1 MSTKFLCQQ
10 IIDSPVGAL
19 LASWSAQGLYSFEF
33 LRSPPPHEEPTPATE
48 HAGELEDCICAYFES
63 GQLQW
68 DLRRLDWTGISDFH
82 RRTLETC
89 SAIPC
94 GQTQTYGQMATNLG
108 SPGAARAV
116 AGAMAKNR
124 WPVLIP
130 CHRVVGSSGKLTGYS
145 GVGGIETKRKLL
157 ELEQAW
163 AGKPFFS

>member
-1 MSTKFLCQQ
+1 MSPKFVCQQ

-19 LASWSAQGLYSFEF
+19 VASWSAQGLYSFEF
-33 LRSPPPHEEPTPATE
+33 LRSPPPHEEPTQATE

-68 DLRRLDWTGISDFH
+68 DLKCLDWTGISDFH

-89 SAIPC
+89 FAIPC

-116 AGAMAKNR
+116 GGAMAKNR

-163 AGKPFFS
+163 AGKLLFS